1 MNDDE
6 KAIVKSNEST
16 GEKAWNLAQR
26 QARCW
31 ADSTLVPA
39 TYQGNI
45 PNVIIATEV
54 ANQIGMSPLAVMQS
68 LYIVKGKPAFEAKF
82 LIATVNACGKFSP
95 LRYKFQGTE
104 GQDDWGCR
112 AHAVDKAGEE
122 LFGPLVT
129 IALAKAEGWYSK
141 SQSKWQTMP
150 ELMLMY
156 RSAAWWARVYAPEL
170 SLGLQTEEEVK
181 DIGPAQVVS
190 RPTTLD
196 AVVDQI
202 EEQAS
207 ESETVE
213 TDPLQAELLAVAQE
227 KWGEEANT
235 KLIEYATQQG
245 YSLSEH
251 TSLLLD
257 ALLAEHEESQ

>member
-1 MNDDE
+1 MNDD
-6 KAIVKSNEST
+6 AIVKSNESS
-16 GEKAWNLAQR
+16 GEKAWDLAQR

-31 ADSTLVPA
+31 SDSTLVPSQ
-39 TYQGNI
+39 YQGNI

-68 LYIVKGKPAFEAKF
+68 LYIVKGRPAFEAKF

-104 GQDDWGCR
+104 GKDDWGCR
-112 AHAVDKAGEE
+112 AHAVDKDGEE

-129 IALAKAEGWYSK
+129 IALAKAEGWLGK
-141 SQSKWQTMP
+141 SGSKWKTMP

-156 RSAAWWARVYAPEL
+156 RAAAWWARVYAPEL
-170 SLGLQTEEEVK
+170 SLGFQTSEEVQ
-181 DIGPAQVVS
+181 DVEAAQIVS

-202 EEQAS
+202 EEQEPKA
-207 ESETVE
+207 ETAE
-213 TDPLQAELLAVAQE
+213 QDPLQAELIAVAEE
-227 KWGEEANT
+227 KWGEESNT
-235 KLIEYATQQG
+235 KLTEYATQHG
-245 YSLSEH
+245 YSLCDH
-251 TSLLLD
+251 ASLILD
-257 ALLAEHEESQ
+257 ALLSENEESQ